1 MKGLKLILRQWGR
14 NRLFTFLNII
24 GLAIGISASWIVFRI
39 VNYEFSFDR
48 NHPDKERIYKLYSA
62 FKEGENIHRFDGT
75 PYPLG
80 AYLGANL
87 KKDLTG
93 LELVAPIANRSF
105 ESIKVKRSNNETL
118 EFNEQDKIIS
128 ATVDYFKLVPYK
140 WIVGNPNTA
149 LKNNNEIILTASRA
163 RQYFT
168 DADLKSL
175 LGKTMQY
182 DDQLLTVTGVVA
194 DLDYPS
200 SFISKE
206 FIRVT
211 PNPQEAENWENSS
224 SNFHVYVKLTENGS
238 PAQVIGAA
246 TKKFNEMVGD
256 KFKQHNITAGYELA
270 PLTGLHFNKFV
281 LNSSDKQVMFGLIGI
296 AAFLLILASINYINL
311 TTARVPA
318 RAREIGIRKTLG
330 EQPRHLTLSFIKETF
345 FTCLFGLL
353 FSWPLV
359 KIFELTFSSYLPQNI
374 NAYSDGLSVFVF
386 LLGLIILL
394 TLISSLYPAYLINKV
409 HVVEAIKIHA
419 ADKISFGSISLR
431 KILIVFQFVIAQA
444 FVVLT
449 VIMGLQLQHALHSN
463 VGFQDDAVITLKLP
477 YKKAEDS
484 GKSPF
489 LLKELLQK
497 YPEIDQ
503 VSLGHL
509 PMNND
514 QWGNNIMMQ
523 SDTGQ
528 ILVNMPFKYIEE
540 NYLDVFQMKL
550 LAGRPLK
557 LSDTTS
563 GILINQKAIS
573 KFGFKTPVE
582 ALGKTVT
589 VNDRPTTIV
598 GILADF
604 HNFNLHAPIE
614 PLAMQISTN
623 KGTLQ
628 NINIKL
634 NGDPKKWHQAIAS
647 IKTEWKNVYPNAPF
661 TYQFYDERIKEL
673 YEKDYRFYKI
683 INLSTSIT
691 ILLSCLGLIGLVT
704 LTTHQRTKEIG
715 IRKIL
720 GSTISGIVLL
730 LSKDYIKLIVISILI
745 ATPIAWLAI
754 DRWLTDFAFKIEL
767 SSWMFIIPAI
777 VTIGVAFLAMSY
789 QSVSAARANPVD
801 SLRDE

>member
-39 VNYEFSFDR
+39 VNYEFSF
-48 NHPDKERIYKLYSA
+48 NQSHPDKEQIYKLYSA

-80 AYLGANL
+80 TYLGTNL

-118 EFNEQDKIIS
+118 EFNAQDKIVA
-128 ATVDYFKLVPYK
+128 ATTDYFKLVPYK

-149 LKNNNEIILTASRA
+149 LKNNNEVILTASRA
-163 RQYFT
+163 KQYFP

-175 LGKTMQY
+175 LGKTIQY

-200 SFISKE
+200 SFVDKE

-211 PNPQEAENWENSS
+211 PNPQEADNWENSS
-224 SNFHVYVKLTENGS
+224 SNFHVYVKLTKNGLPS
-238 PAQVIGAA
+238 QVIALA
-246 TKKFNEMVGD
+246 TKKFQEMVGE

-270 PLTGLHFNKFV
+270 PLTDLHFNKFI
-281 LNSSDKQVMFGLIGI
+281 LNGSDKQVLFGLIGI
-296 AAFLLILASINYINL
+296 AVFLLILASINYINL

-330 EQPRHLTLSFIKETF
+330 EQPRRLTLSFIKETF

-359 KIFELTFSSYLPQNI
+359 KIFELTFSTYFPENI
-374 NAYSDGLSVFVF
+374 NAYSDSLPVFIF
-386 LLGLIILL
+386 LLGLITLL

-419 ADKISFGSISLR
+419 ADKISFGGISLR

-449 VIMGLQLQHALHSN
+449 VIMGLQLQHALNSD

-477 YKKAEDS
+477 NRKAEDS

-497 YPEIDQ
+497 YTEIDQ

-514 QWGNNIMMQ
+514 QWGNNIVMQ

-528 ILVNMPFKYIEE
+528 IMVNMPFKYIEE
-540 NYLDVFQMKL
+540 NYLDVFKMKL
-550 LAGRPLK
+550 LAGRALK

-563 GILINQKAIS
+563 GILVNQKAIS
-573 KFGFKTPVE
+573 KFGFKSPTE
-582 ALGKTVT
+582 AVGKTVS

-598 GILADF
+598 GVLADF
-604 HNFNLHAPIE
+604 HNFNLHAPLE
-614 PLAMQISTN
+614 PLAMQISAD

-647 IKTEWKNVYPNAPF
+647 IKAEWENVYPNAPF

-720 GSTISGIVLL
+720 GSTVSGIVLL

-754 DRWLTDFAFKIEL
+754 DKWLTDFAFKIEL
-767 SSWMFIIPAI
+767 SWWMFIIPAI

>member
-39 VNYEFSFDR
+39 VNYEFSFNQ
-48 NHPDKERIYKLYSA
+48 NHTDKERIYKLYSA

-80 AYLGANL
+80 TYLGTNL

-118 EFNEQDKIIS
+118 EFNAQDKIVA
-128 ATVDYFKLVPYK
+128 ATTDYFKLVPYK
-140 WIVGNPNTA
+140 WIVGNPNIA
-149 LKNNNEIILTASRA
+149 LKNNNEVILTASRA
-163 RQYFT
+163 KQYFP

-175 LGKTMQY
+175 LGKTIQY

-200 SFISKE
+200 SFVDKE

-211 PNPQEAENWENSS
+211 PNPQEADNWENSS
-224 SNFHVYVKLTENGS
+224 SNFHVYVKLTENGQPS
-238 PAQVIGAA
+238 QVIALA
-246 TKKFNEMVGD
+246 TKKFQEMAGEE
-256 KFKQHNITAGYELA
+256 FKQYNITPGYELA
-270 PLTGLHFNKFV
+270 PLMDLHFNKFV
-281 LNSSDKQVMFGLIGI
+281 LNGSDKQMLFGLIGI
-296 AAFLLILASINYINL
+296 AVFLLILASINYINL

-318 RAREIGIRKTLG
+318 RSREIGIRKTLG

-359 KIFELTFSSYLPQNI
+359 KIFELTFSTYLPENI
-374 NAYSDGLSVFVF
+374 NTYSDSLPVFIF

-394 TLISSLYPAYLINKV
+394 TLISSLYPAYLINKI

-419 ADKISFGSISLR
+419 TDKISFGGISLR
-431 KILIVFQFVIAQA
+431 KILIIFQFVIAQA

-449 VIMGLQLQHALHSN
+449 VIMGLQLQHALNSD

-477 YKKAEDS
+477 YRKAEDS

-497 YPEIDQ
+497 YTEIEQ

-540 NYLDVFQMKL
+540 NYLDVFRMKL
-550 LAGRPLK
+550 LAGRALK

-563 GILINQKAIS
+563 GILVNQKAIS
-573 KFGFKTPVE
+573 KFGFKSPTE
-582 ALGKTVT
+582 AVGKTVS
-589 VNDRPTTIV
+589 VNDHPTTIV
-598 GILADF
+598 GVLADF
-604 HNFNLHAPIE
+604 HNFNLHAPLE
-614 PLAMQISTN
+614 PIAMQISTN

-634 NGDPKKWHQAIAS
+634 NGDPKKWQQAIAS
-647 IKTEWKNVYPNAPF
+647 IKTEWENVYPNAPF

-720 GSTISGIVLL
+720 GSTVSGIVLL

-754 DRWLTDFAFKIEL
+754 DKWLTDFAFKIEL
-767 SSWMFIIPAI
+767 SWWMFIIPAI

>member
-24 GLAIGISASWIVFRI
+24 GLAIGISTSWIVFRI
-39 VNYEFSFDR
+39 VNYEFSFNQ
-48 NHPDKERIYKLYSA
+48 NHTDKERIYKLYSA

-80 AYLGANL
+80 TYLGTNL

-118 EFNEQDKIIS
+118 EFNAQDKIVA
-128 ATVDYFKLVPYK
+128 ATTDYFKLVPYK

-149 LKNNNEIILTASRA
+149 LKNNNEVILTASRA
-163 RQYFT
+163 KQYFP

-175 LGKTMQY
+175 LGKTIQY

-200 SFISKE
+200 SFVDKE

-211 PNPQEAENWENSS
+211 PNPQEADNWENSS
-224 SNFHVYVKLTENGS
+224 SNFHVYVKLTENGQPS
-238 PAQVIGAA
+238 QVIALA
-246 TKKFNEMVGD
+246 TKKFQEMAGEE
-256 KFKQHNITAGYELA
+256 FKQYNITPGYELA
-270 PLTGLHFNKFV
+270 PLMDLHFNKFI
-281 LNSSDKQVMFGLIGI
+281 LNGSDKQMLFGLIGI
-296 AAFLLILASINYINL
+296 AVFLLILASINYINL

-330 EQPRHLTLSFIKETF
+330 EQPRRLTLSFIKETF

-359 KIFELTFSSYLPQNI
+359 KIFELTFSSYLPENI
-374 NAYSDGLSVFVF
+374 NTYSDSLPVFIF

-394 TLISSLYPAYLINKV
+394 TLISSLYPAYLINKI

-419 ADKISFGSISLR
+419 TDKISFGGISLR
-431 KILIVFQFVIAQA
+431 KILIIFQFVIAQA

-449 VIMGLQLQHALHSN
+449 VIMGLQLQHALNSD

-477 YKKAEDS
+477 YRKAEDS

-497 YPEIDQ
+497 YTEIEQ

-540 NYLDVFQMKL
+540 NYLDVFRMKL
-550 LAGRPLK
+550 LAGRALK

-563 GILINQKAIS
+563 GILVNQKAIS
-573 KFGFKTPVE
+573 KFGFKSPTE
-582 ALGKTVT
+582 AVGKTVS
-589 VNDRPTTIV
+589 VNDHPTTIV
-598 GILADF
+598 GVLADF
-604 HNFNLHAPIE
+604 HNFNLHAPLE
-614 PLAMQISTN
+614 PIAMQISTN

-634 NGDPKKWHQAIAS
+634 NGDPKKWQQAIAS
-647 IKTEWKNVYPNAPF
+647 IKTEWENVYPNAPF

-720 GSTISGIVLL
+720 GSTVSGIVLL

-754 DRWLTDFAFKIEL
+754 DKWLTDFAFKIEL
-767 SSWMFIIPAI
+767 SWWMFIIPAI

>member
-1 MKGLKLILRQWGR
+1 M
-14 NRLFTFLNII
+14 
-24 GLAIGISASWIVFRI
+24 
-39 VNYEFSFDR
+39 D
-48 NHPDKERIYKLYSA
+48 
-62 FKEGENIHRFDGT
+62 
-75 PYPLG
+75 
-80 AYLGANL
+80 
-87 KKDLTG
+87 
-93 LELVAPIANRSF
+93 
-105 ESIKVKRSNNETL
+105 
-118 EFNEQDKIIS
+118 
-128 ATVDYFKLVPYK
+128 
-140 WIVGNPNTA
+140 
-149 LKNNNEIILTASRA
+149 
-163 RQYFT
+163 
-168 DADLKSL
+168 
-175 LGKTMQY
+175 
-182 DDQLLTVTGVVA
+182 
-194 DLDYPS
+194 
-200 SFISKE
+200 
-206 FIRVT
+206 
-211 PNPQEAENWENSS
+211 
-224 SNFHVYVKLTENGS
+224 
-238 PAQVIGAA
+238 
-246 TKKFNEMVGD
+246 
-256 KFKQHNITAGYELA
+256 
-270 PLTGLHFNKFV
+270 LHFNKFV
-281 LNSSDKQVMFGLIGI
+281 LNGSDKQMLFGLIGI
-296 AAFLLILASINYINL
+296 AVFLLILASINYINL

-318 RAREIGIRKTLG
+318 RSREIGIRKTLG

-359 KIFELTFSSYLPQNI
+359 KIFELTFSTYLPENI
-374 NAYSDGLSVFVF
+374 NTYSDSLPVFIF

-394 TLISSLYPAYLINKV
+394 TLISSLYPAYLINKI

-419 ADKISFGSISLR
+419 TDKISFGGISLR
-431 KILIVFQFVIAQA
+431 KILIIFQFVIAQA

-449 VIMGLQLQHALHSN
+449 VIMGLQLQHALNSD

-477 YKKAEDS
+477 YRKAEDS

-497 YPEIDQ
+497 YTEIEQ

-540 NYLDVFQMKL
+540 NYLDVFRMKL
-550 LAGRPLK
+550 LAGRALK

-563 GILINQKAIS
+563 GILVNQKAIS
-573 KFGFKTPVE
+573 KFGFKSPTE
-582 ALGKTVT
+582 AVGKTVS
-589 VNDRPTTIV
+589 VNDHPTTIV
-598 GILADF
+598 GVLADF
-604 HNFNLHAPIE
+604 HNFNLHAPLE
-614 PLAMQISTN
+614 PIAMQISTN

-634 NGDPKKWHQAIAS
+634 NGDPKKWQQAIAS
-647 IKTEWKNVYPNAPF
+647 IKTEWENVYPNAPF

-720 GSTISGIVLL
+720 GSTVSGIVLL

-754 DRWLTDFAFKIEL
+754 DKWLTDFAFKIEL
-767 SSWMFIIPAI
+767 SWWMFIIPAI